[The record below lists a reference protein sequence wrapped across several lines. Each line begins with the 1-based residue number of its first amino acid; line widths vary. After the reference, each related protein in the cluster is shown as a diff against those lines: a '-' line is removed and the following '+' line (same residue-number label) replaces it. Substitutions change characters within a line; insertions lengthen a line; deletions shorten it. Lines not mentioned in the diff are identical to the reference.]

1 MHLLDDLPLGRKLVI
16 IITGISGTA
25 LLIACLLVISYDIH
39 RFRVNQVEQLSLL
52 ADVLGQNSAA
62 AMAFNDR
69 QAASE
74 ILTSSR
80 FASSVEGI
88 CLYLN
93 DGSSFARFSHDPAWT
108 CDSPPPGDGLLAS
121 FGELTLVRPIVVN
134 GERLG
139 TVLLH
144 SHLRELR
151 PRLLRYAAIIFCVL
165 LNSSVIALFLAV
177 RLQRVITRPVRRLLR
192 IARAVSRTGD
202 YSLRAQVETEDEVGQ
217 LVSGF
222 NEMLMEIESRDRL
235 LATNQDSLQHE
246 VARQTA
252 DLRLLNADLRAAK
265 EAAEGASRAKS
276 EFVANMSHEIR
287 TPLNGVI
294 GMIGLTLDPALTAE
308 QREYLLMARGSGET
322 LLRVIND
329 ILDFSKIESGK
340 LELEELDFDL
350 AESVRD
356 VVKMMAVPARQ
367 KQLELICDLKP
378 GLPPMVRGDS
388 GRLRQILFNLVGNAI
403 KFTSAGEVVIEV
415 SNCRP
420 AAGRKEILFRVA
432 DTGIGIPPEKQATI
446 FQPFSQADSST
457 TRRYGGTGLGLT
469 IVSRLVSMMGGRI
482 WLESEVGK
490 GSQFLF
496 TVQMGTPR
504 LEKQPGNPATA
515 PHFSGLHVL
524 VVDDN
529 ATNRRIMQAS
539 CAAWGMLCD
548 TTHSAESAVQ
558 MLSAA
563 KSAGAPYELAIID
576 SYMPVMDGF
585 ALVEHL
591 RGDPSLAGIRVMMLT
606 SADQQGDIAHC
617 RQIGIECY
625 LVKPVHP
632 TELRSAIEIVLQKP
646 SSDTGAAIV
655 TRSSLAAANSALR
668 ILIAEDNAVNQKFL
682 QRLLERMGH
691 VTAVANNGVQAVDFF
706 RTGNFDVIFMDV
718 QMPEMDGYAATVA
731 IRDLE
736 KHSGLHIPIIA
747 MTAHALKGDREKCL
761 EAGMDDYLS
770 KPARLAEI
778 EQALNHAVTRGASQD
793 TTPDL
798 HSKLSTR
805 ERAVWDRAAAL
816 DRLGGDESLLDE
828 LVELFFNDYPV
839 LAKRLTDALAR
850 GDLASLR
857 EPAHTLKGSLGAI
870 GLPATAGLA
879 QEIESASR
887 VEDATT
893 AVSLID
899 RFMAEI
905 EALQDIMRP
914 KTVAGGTVDD

>member
-1 MHLLDDLPLGRKLVI
+1 
-16 IITGISGTA
+16 
-25 LLIACLLVISYDIH
+25 
-39 RFRVNQVEQLSLL
+39 
-52 ADVLGQNSAA
+52 
-62 AMAFNDR
+62 
-69 QAASE
+69 
-74 ILTSSR
+74 
-80 FASSVEGI
+80 
-88 CLYLN
+88 
-93 DGSSFARFSHDPAWT
+93 
-108 CDSPPPGDGLLAS
+108 
-121 FGELTLVRPIVVN
+121 
-134 GERLG
+134 
-139 TVLLH
+139 
-144 SHLRELR
+144 
-151 PRLLRYAAIIFCVL
+151 
-165 LNSSVIALFLAV
+165 
-177 RLQRVITRPVRRLLR
+177 
-192 IARAVSRTGD
+192 
-202 YSLRAQVETEDEVGQ
+202 
-217 LVSGF
+217 
-222 NEMLMEIESRDRL
+222 
-235 LATNQDSLQHE
+235 
-246 VARQTA
+246 
-252 DLRLLNADLRAAK
+252 
-265 EAAEGASRAKS
+265 
-276 EFVANMSHEIR
+276 
-287 TPLNGVI
+287 
-294 GMIGLTLDPALTAE
+294 
-308 QREYLLMARGSGET
+308 
-322 LLRVIND
+322 
-329 ILDFSKIESGK
+329 
-340 LELEELDFDL
+340 
-350 AESVRD
+350 
-356 VVKMMAVPARQ
+356 
-367 KQLELICDLKP
+367 
-378 GLPPMVRGDS
+378 
-388 GRLRQILFNLVGNAI
+388 
-403 KFTSAGEVVIEV
+403 
-415 SNCRP
+415 
-420 AAGRKEILFRVA
+420 
-432 DTGIGIPPEKQATI
+432 
-446 FQPFSQADSST
+446 
-457 TRRYGGTGLGLT
+457 
-469 IVSRLVSMMGGRI
+469 MMGGRI

-490 GSQFLF
+490 GSTFFF
-496 TVQMGTPR
+496 TVQRGHSAG
-504 LEKQPGNPATA
+504 LEKQARESLPPA
-515 PHFSGLHVL
+515 PHFSGLRAL

-770 KPARLAEI
+770 KASPAWLEI

-798 HSKLSTR
+798 HSKPSAR

-839 LAKRLTDALAR
+839 LAKWLTDGAGAWRSRFLS
-850 GDLASLR
+850 ASLHI
-857 EPAHTLKGSLGAI
+857 P
-870 GLPATAGLA
+870 
-879 QEIESASR
+879 
-887 VEDATT
+887 
-893 AVSLID
+893 
-899 RFMAEI
+899 
-905 EALQDIMRP
+905 
-914 KTVAGGTVDD
+914 